1 MDVSRIYLHPQ
12 YNKKGEMENDFA
24 MLKLKKNVDY
34 ALHPL
39 IRPVCLPTDK
49 SETYA
54 GVTATVSGWG
64 TTESGGSTSSYLQ
77 EVSVVVMTNEQ
88 CS

>member
-1 MDVSRIYLHPQ
+1 MDVSRIYPHPQ

-34 ALHPL
+34 ARHPL

-64 TTESGGSTSSYLQ
+64 TNASNGDLAHYLQ
-77 EVSVVVMTNEQ
+77 EVDVTVLTNEE
-88 CS
+88 CV